1 MENKKG
7 MFTGFRKVFGFTAS
21 QNIKGKGFK
30 LSTILIAL
38 VIAAI
43 FAAISI
49 FQAVF
54 QDKDN
59 GEDNIDNIIN
69 TEEKFDIDIYYVNET
84 GINDLL
90 IQGITE
96 AEAFKAC
103 SLLPVEKSEFEKAK
117 SDVNGYLEGK
127 RDAVVMILNEDENTI
142 SVKYYIPFDT
152 EVSEDTVEIIGEAF
166 NSYYEYISVNQIT
179 DLDDMHM
186 SLYNAEVYSA
196 SLKAGDEPD
205 SFGIMLTK
213 MLVPM
218 LFSLVLYMMILLY
231 GQNITKIVVSEKS
244 SKLMETLLTS
254 VKPYAIIAGKIVAVS
269 GIAIMQM
276 LIWLVSG
283 VAGFYLGEKAAH
295 AINPNYINYVSL
307 IIDMIKESSD
317 AFSFGAV
324 LIALLMV
331 IIGFFM
337 YSVLAGLVAA
347 LVERMEDISSVMGL
361 FQVPVVIGFLGAY
374 FVSMSENDTLK
385 LIVKYFPIT
394 SPFYVP
400 SGIMTGD
407 IDMASGIMSLL
418 IVAVVTLVLIVFTG
432 KIYKGKLFNRH

>member
-21 QNIKGKGFK
+21 QNVKGKGFK
-30 LSTILIAL
+30 LSTILLAL
-38 VIAAI
+38 VIAVI

-49 FQAVF
+49 FQAVL
-54 QDKDN
+54 QEDDN
-59 GEDNIDNIIN
+59 GEDDIDSIIDT
-69 TEEKFDIDIYYVNET
+69 TEEFDIDIYYVNET
-84 GINDLL
+84 GISDEL
-90 IQGITE
+90 IQGITQ
-96 AEAFKAC
+96 AEAFKEC
-103 SLLPVEKSEFEKAK
+103 SLIPVDKSEFEKAK

-127 RDAVVMILNEDENTI
+127 KDTVLMVLNEDEKNVT
-142 SVKYYIPFDT
+142 VKYYIPYDT
-152 EVSEDTVEIIGEAF
+152 EVSDDTVDIIGQAF
-166 NSYYEYISVNQIT
+166 DSYYEYISVNQIT
-179 DLDDMHM
+179 NLDDMHM
-186 SLYNAEVYSA
+186 SLYNATVYSA

-205 SFGIMLTK
+205 SFGLMLTK

-269 GIAIMQM
+269 GMAIMQM
-276 LIWLVSG
+276 LIWLASG
-283 VAGFYLGEKAAH
+283 VAGYIIGEKAAQ
-295 AINPNYINYVSL
+295 AINPHYINYVSL
-307 IIDMIKESSD
+307 IIDMIKDSSD
-317 AFSFGAV
+317 AFSLGAV

-331 IIGFFM
+331 ILGFFM

-361 FQVPVVIGFLGAY
+361 FQVPVVVGFLGAY
-374 FVSMSENDTLK
+374 FVSMSQNDTLK
-385 LIVKYFPIT
+385 MIVRYFPVT

-400 SGIMTGD
+400 SGIMVGD
-407 IDMASGIMSLL
+407 IDMVSGIISLL
-418 IVAVVTLVLIVFTG
+418 IVAAVTLGLIIFTG

>member
-21 QNIKGKGFK
+21 QNLKGKGFK

-38 VIAAI
+38 VIAII
-43 FAAISI
+43 FAAVSI
-49 FQAVF
+49 LQAVL

-59 GEDNIDNIIN
+59 GEDDIDSIIDT
-69 TEEKFDIDIYYVNET
+69 TERFDIDIYYVNET
-84 GINDLL
+84 NISDGL

-96 AEAFKAC
+96 AEAFKKC
-103 SLLPVEKSEFEKAK
+103 SLIPVGEADREAAK
-117 SDVNGYLEGK
+117 KDVNGYLAGK
-127 RDAVVMILNEDENTI
+127 KDAILMTLVEDEDSI
-142 SVKYYIPFDT
+142 SVKYYIPYDT
-152 EVSEDTVEIIGEAF
+152 EVSNETADIIGASF
-166 NSYYEYISVNQIT
+166 DSYYEYISVNQIT
-179 DLDDMHM
+179 ELDEIHM
-186 SLYNAEVYSA
+186 SLYNADVHSA
-196 SLKAGDEPD
+196 SLKAGEEPD
-205 SFGIMLTK
+205 SIGLMLAK

-276 LIWLVSG
+276 LIWLASG
-283 VAGFYLGEKAAH
+283 VAGYCLGERIAES
-295 AINPNYINYVSL
+295 INPGYINYTSL
-307 IIDMIKESSD
+307 IIDMIAESSD
-317 AFSFGAV
+317 AFSIGAV
-324 LIALLMV
+324 LIAVLMV

-347 LVERMEDISSVMGL
+347 LVERMEDISSVMSL
-361 FQVPVVIGFLGAY
+361 FQLPVVAGFLGSY
-374 FVSMSENDTLK
+374 FVSMSGSEAFKT
-385 LIVKYFPIT
+385 IVTYLPVT

-400 SGIMTGD
+400 SGIMVGE
-407 IDMASGIMSLL
+407 ISIVSGITSLL
-418 IVAVVTLVLIVFTG
+418 AVVLVTLALIIFTG
-432 KIYKGKLFNRH
+432 RIYKGKLFNRH

>member
-7 MFTGFRKVFGFTAS
+7 MFTGFRKVFAFTAS
-21 QNIKGKGFK
+21 QNVKGKGFK

-38 VIAAI
+38 VIAVI

-54 QDKDN
+54 QEDDDA
-59 GEDNIDNIIN
+59 EDNIDSIID
-69 TEEKFDIDIYYVNET
+69 TAEEFDIDIYYVNET
-84 GINDLL
+84 VISDEL
-90 IQGITE
+90 IQGITQ
-96 AEAFKAC
+96 AEAFKEC
-103 SLLPVEKSEFEKAK
+103 SLIPVDKSDLKEAK

-127 RDAVVMILNEDENTI
+127 KNAILMVLDEDEKTVT
-142 SVKYYIPFDT
+142 VKYYIPYET
-152 EVSEDTVEIIGEAF
+152 EVSEDTADIIGQAF
-166 NSYYEYISVNQIT
+166 DSYYEYISVNQMA

-186 SLYNAEVYSA
+186 SLYNATVYSA
-196 SLKAGDEPD
+196 SLKAGEEPD

-254 VKPYAIIAGKIVAVS
+254 VKPYAIIAGKIAAVS

-276 LIWLVSG
+276 LIWLASG
-283 VAGFYLGEKAAH
+283 VAGYIIGEKAAQ
-295 AINPNYINYVSL
+295 AINPHYINYVSL

-317 AFSFGAV
+317 AFSIGAV

-331 IIGFFM
+331 ILGFFM

-361 FQVPVVIGFLGAY
+361 FQLPVIVGFLGAY
-374 FVSMSENDTLK
+374 FVSMSQNDTLK
-385 LIVKYFPIT
+385 MIVRYFPVT

-400 SGIMTGD
+400 SGIMVGD
-407 IDMASGIMSLL
+407 TDMASGIISLL
-418 IVAVVTLVLIVFTG
+418 IVAAVTLGLIIFTG

>member
-1 MENKKG
+1 M
-7 MFTGFRKVFGFTAS
+7 
-21 QNIKGKGFK
+21 
-30 LSTILIAL
+30 
-38 VIAAI
+38 
-43 FAAISI
+43 
-49 FQAVF
+49 
-54 QDKDN
+54 
-59 GEDNIDNIIN
+59 
-69 TEEKFDIDIYYVNET
+69 NET

-127 RDAVVMILNEDENTI
+127 KDAVVMILNEDENTV
-142 SVKYYIPFDT
+142 SVKYYIPYDT

-166 NSYYEYISVNQIT
+166 SSYYEYISVNQIT

-186 SLYNAEVYSA
+186 FLYNAEVYSA

-205 SFGIMLTK
+205 SFGLMLTK

-276 LIWLVSG
+276 LIWLASG

-317 AFSFGAV
+317 AFSIGAV

-407 IDMASGIMSLL
+407 IDMASGIISLL

>member
-7 MFTGFRKVFGFTAS
+7 MFTGFKKVFGFTAS
-21 QNIKGKGFK
+21 QNVKGKGFK
-30 LSTILIAL
+30 VSTILLAL

-54 QDKDN
+54 QDSNKD
-59 GEDNIDNIIN
+59 EDNIDNIIN
-69 TEEKFDIDIYYVNET
+69 VNEKFDIDIYYVNET

-96 AEAFKAC
+96 AEAFKEC
-103 SLLPVEKSEFEKAK
+103 SLLPVEKSEFERAKA
-117 SDVNGYLEGK
+117 DVNGYLEGK
-127 RDAVVMILNEDENTI
+127 KDAVVMVLN
-142 SVKYYIPFDT
+142 
-152 EVSEDTVEIIGEAF
+152 
-166 NSYYEYISVNQIT
+166 YEYISVNQIT

-186 SLYNAEVYSA
+186 SLYNAQVYSD
-196 SLKAGDEPD
+196 SLRAGDEPD
-205 SFGIMLTK
+205 SFGLMLTK

-254 VKPYAIIAGKIVAVS
+254 VKPYAVIAGKIVAVS

-276 LIWLVSG
+276 LIWLASG
-283 VAGFYLGEKAAH
+283 VAGFYIGEKAAQ
-295 AINPNYINYVSL
+295 AINPDYINYMSL

-331 IIGFFM
+331 IVGFFM

-361 FQVPVVIGFLGAY
+361 FQLPVIIGFLGAY
-374 FVSMSENDTLK
+374 FVSMSGNDTLK
-385 LIVKYFPIT
+385 LAVKYCPVT

-407 IDMASGIMSLL
+407 MTLVSGIISLL
-418 IVAVVTLVLIVFTG
+418 IVALVTLGLIVFTG
-432 KIYKGKLFNRH
+432 RIYKGKLFNRH

>member
-21 QNIKGKGFK
+21 QNVKGKGFK

-127 RDAVVMILNEDENTI
+127 KDAVVMILNEDENTV
-142 SVKYYIPFDT
+142 SVKYYIPYDT

-186 SLYNAEVYSA
+186 FLYNAEVYSA

-205 SFGIMLTK
+205 SFGLMLTK

-317 AFSFGAV
+317 AFSIGAV

-407 IDMASGIMSLL
+407 IDMASGIISLL